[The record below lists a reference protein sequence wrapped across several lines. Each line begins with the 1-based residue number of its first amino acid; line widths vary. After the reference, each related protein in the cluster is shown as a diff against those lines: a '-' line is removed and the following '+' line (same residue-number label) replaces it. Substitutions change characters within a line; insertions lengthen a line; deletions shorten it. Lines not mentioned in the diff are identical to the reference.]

1 MTIED
6 RRRPAEIDDE
16 ILYADSVLD
25 ESGDD
30 HVSDVICFLLSFEL
44 MY

>member
-16 ILYADSVLD
+16 ILYADSILD

-30 HVSDVICFLLSFEL
+30 HVSDVLSFVF
-44 MY
+44 